1 MNGRHTV
8 IPSTMQDFPLTLTS
22 ALLHAVE
29 VHPDSECVTWTGDPA
44 TTRRASYAEIAANAA
59 RLANALARLGVEA
72 GDRVATL
79 CWNHQEHL
87 EAYFAVPCM
96 GAVLH
101 TLNLRLPPDQLH
113 YIANQAEDSLV
124 IVDSDLL
131 PLLSAFAGR
140 VGSIEG
146 VIVVGDTDLEA
157 IEGIPVYS
165 YTALIEAEEPV
176 YDWPE
181 LDEHSAS
188 AMCYTSGTTGDP
200 KGVVYSHRSSYLQ
213 AMVGLSRATLGS
225 DESDRLLPIV
235 PMFHVNAW
243 GIPHGAFLSGAGLL
257 MPGRYLQPEQLTA
270 FIAQERATGLAG
282 VPTVLGWI
290 LAYGDKAPIDL
301 SSLRFVLSGGA
312 AASHAMLEK
321 FQHQYGIRVVQGWGM
336 TETSP
341 LCGVANPPAEL
352 EPGSAADL
360 DWRMHSA
367 RVAPG
372 VQLRI
377 VDRDGNA
384 LPHDGEAAGEIEVR
398 GPWITGSYFV
408 GVGVP
413 DPSADRFHDGWLRT
427 GDIATVDRRGYLK
440 ITDRLKDV
448 IKSGGEWISSVE
460 LEDKLTSHPGVA
472 AAAVIGIPD
481 PQWTERPLACVVRAP
496 GAEEASAGELAEL
509 LAGSLAK
516 WQVPDQ
522 WAFVAELPLTSV
534 GKVDKKVLRARHAA
548 GELPVESR

>member
-1 MNGRHTV
+1 MDGLRTG

-22 ALLHAVE
+22 ILRHAVS

-44 TTRRASYAEIAANAA
+44 TTRRAAYSEIAANAA
-59 RLANALARLGVEA
+59 RLANALARLGAQA

-96 GAVLH
+96 GGILH
-101 TLNLRLPPDQLH
+101 TLNLRLPADQLVF
-113 YIANQAEDSLV
+113 IANQAEDRFL
-124 IVDSDLL
+124 IVDADLL
-131 PLLSAFAGR
+131 PLLSSFAGR
-140 VGSIEG
+140 LSTVEG
-146 VIVVGDTDLEA
+146 VIVVGPSDLA
-157 IEGIPVYS
+157 DLGGIPVHS
-165 YTALIEAEEPV
+165 YQALLAAEEPEHQ
-176 YDWPE
+176 WPDIE
-181 LDEHSAS
+181 ERSAA

-200 KGVVYSHRSSYLQ
+200 KGVVYSHRSCYLQ
-213 AMVGLSRATLGS
+213 AMVGLAKATLGS
-225 DESDRLLPIV
+225 NESDRLLPIV

-243 GIPHGAFLSGAGLL
+243 GIPHGALLSGASML
-257 MPGRYLQPEQLTA
+257 MPGRYLQPDQLTA

-282 VPTVLGWI
+282 VPTVLNWI
-290 LAYGDKAPIDL
+290 LGYGEKTDIDL
-301 SSLRFVLSGGA
+301 SSLRYILSGGA
-312 AASHAMLEK
+312 AAPRTMLEK
-321 FQHQYGIRVVQGWGM
+321 FQTRYGIRVVQGWGM

-341 LCGVANPPAEL
+341 LCGVSIPPDEV
-352 EPGSAADL
+352 EPGSDADI

-372 VQLRI
+372 VELRI
-377 VDRDGNA
+377 VDSEGAA
-384 LPHDGEAAGEIEVR
+384 LPHDGVAAGEIEVR

-427 GDIATVDRRGYLK
+427 GDIATVDRRGYLR

-460 LEDKLTSHPGVA
+460 LEDRLCSHPGVA
-472 AAAVIGIPD
+472 SAAVIGVPD
-481 PQWTERPLACVVRAP
+481 PDWTERPLACVVREP
-496 GAEEASAGELAEL
+496 GTGATPAELAEV
-509 LAGSLAK
+509 LAGVLAK

-522 WAFVAELPLTSV
+522 WCFLAELPLTSV
-534 GKVDKKVLRARHAA
+534 GKFDKKVLRARYAA
-548 GELPVESR
+548 GELAIERV

>member
-1 MNGRHTV
+1 MDGRRTV
-8 IPSTMQDFPLTLTS
+8 ISTTMQDFPLTLTS
-22 ALLHAVE
+22 VLQHAVA

-44 TTRRASYAEIAANAA
+44 TTRRATYTEIAANAA
-59 RLANALARLGVEA
+59 RLANALARLGVEP

-87 EAYFAVPCM
+87 EAYFAIPCM

-101 TLNLRLPPDQLH
+101 TLNLRLPADQLQF
-113 YIANQAEDSLV
+113 IANQAEDRFV
-124 IVDSDLL
+124 IVDADLL
-131 PLLSAFAGR
+131 PLFGAFGGR
-140 VGSIEG
+140 VGAIEG
-146 VIVVGDTDLEA
+146 VIVVGHTDLTDVD
-157 IEGIPVYS
+157 GIPVYD
-165 YTALIEAEEPV
+165 YTTLIAAEEPE
-176 YDWPE
+176 YPWPE
-181 LDEHSAS
+181 LDERSAS

-225 DESDRLLPIV
+225 SESDRLLPIV

-243 GIPHGAFLSGAGLL
+243 GIPHGAFLSGASLL
-257 MPGRYLQPEQLTA
+257 MPSRYLQAEHLAA
-270 FIAQERATGLAG
+270 FIRQERATGLAG
-282 VPTVLGWI
+282 VPTVLNWLLG
-290 LAYGDKAPIDL
+290 YGEQTEIDL

-321 FQHQYGIRVVQGWGM
+321 FQTRYNIRVVQGWGM

-341 LCGVANPPAEL
+341 LCGVANPPEEL

-360 DWRMHSA
+360 GWRMHSA

-377 VDRDGNA
+377 VDQHGKA

-460 LEDKLTSHPGVA
+460 LEDKLCSHPGVA
-472 AAAVIGIPD
+472 AAAVIGVPD
-481 PQWTERPLACVVRAP
+481 PQWSERPLACVVRTP
-496 GAEEASAGELAEL
+496 GAAEASAAELAGL

-522 WAFVAELPLTSV
+522 WCFLSDLPLTSV

-548 GELPVESR
+548 GELPVETR